1 MKSILIKTFLIFIFL
16 TQVACNSLSESK
28 RILTN
33 QRVNTTDEFLIEK
46 KEPLAVPPDYKEIP
60 EPGSMTQ
67 QKENENLN
75 KILKTSK
82 EKSSSGSASSAE
94 KSILDKIR

>member
-75 KILKTSK
+75 KILKTNK
-82 EKSSSGSASSAE
+82 EKSSSGSSSSAE

>member
-75 KILKTSK
+75 KFLKTNK

>member
-1 MKSILIKTFLIFIFL
+1 MKSILIKKFLIFIFL

-46 KEPLAVPPDYKEIP
+46 KELWLCLIIK
-60 EPGSMTQ
+60 
-67 QKENENLN
+67 
-75 KILKTSK
+75 
-82 EKSSSGSASSAE
+82 KSLSLGQ
-94 KSILDKIR
+94 

>member
-75 KILKTSK
+75 KILKTNK
-82 EKSSSGSASSAE
+82 EKSSSGSASSTE

>member
-46 KEPLAVPPDYKEIP
+46 KEPLAVPPDYQEIP

-75 KILKTSK
+75 KILKTNK

>member
-46 KEPLAVPPDYKEIP
+46 KEPVAVPPDYKEIP

-75 KILKTSK
+75 KILKTNK
-82 EKSSSGSASSAE
+82 EKSSYGSASSAE